1 MVPSSIGGVHCAAH
15 RGLTWYL
22 RGRPRRYRSGMNRND
37 LLRCGVFLAPYH
49 ADDESP
55 RLQLRQDL
63 ALAEHLDVLGF
74 DELWVGEHHSASFE
88 TIASPELFIA
98 AAAERTR
105 RIRLGTGVVSLPY
118 HNPLMVADRITQ
130 LDHQT
135 EGRLMFGV
143 GPGQLPSDAHMLG
156 IDVSRQREMMNESLE
171 VLIPL
176 LRGEVVTRKSDWFDL
191 RDARVQMANPSGP
204 MIEMA
209 VAAAVSPS
217 GPRAAGT
224 HGIGMLSMAASSS
237 AGFDLLPAHW
247 DVCEQLAEEHGQT
260 VDRRNWRLVVPMHL
274 AETREQAYADM
285 QHGLLKFIRYFERLG
300 GEELKAIQTVEAAI
314 ELWTERGLSLLGRA
328 VIGTPDDAIERIEA
342 LRAQSGGFGTILL
355 LAHDTAD
362 RRSRLNSYE
371 LFAQYVMPALN
382 RSNQGRRESL
392 DWFARNSATVVGNLR
407 TAIGKTI
414 ETHEKERAARGK
426 GVAWGDARDLLVGE
440 DEA

>member
-1 MVPSSIGGVHCAAH
+1 MTENGP
-15 RGLTWYL
+15 L
-22 RGRPRRYRSGMNRND
+22 RF
-37 LLRCGVFLAPYH
+37 GVFLAPYH
-49 ADDESP
+49 SDDENP
-55 RLQLRQDL
+55 TLQIRQDL
-63 ALAEHLDVLGF
+63 DLAVHLDSLGY

-88 TIASPELFIA
+88 TIGSPELFIA

-118 HNPLMVADRITQ
+118 HNPLMVADRIVQ

-156 IDVSRQREMMNESLE
+156 IDVARQRSMMNESLE

-176 LRGEVVTRKSDWFDL
+176 LRGEVVTRKTDWFEL
-191 RDARVQMANPSGP
+191 RDARVQLAGRGRPP
-204 MIEMA
+204 IEMA

-247 DVCEQLAEEHGQT
+247 EVCEQLAEQHGKL

-274 AETREQAYADM
+274 AQTREQAYADVR
-285 QHGLLKFIRYFERLG
+285 HGILKLVRYFEKLG
-300 GEELKAIQTVEAAI
+300 GADMKSIQTVEQAI
-314 ELWTERGLSLLGRA
+314 EQWTERGLSLLGRA
-328 VIGTPDDAIERIEA
+328 VIGTPDDAIERIESLA
-342 LRAQSGGFGTILL
+342 ARSGGFGTILL
-355 LAHDTAD
+355 LAHDAAD

-371 LFAQYVMPALN
+371 LFSHYVMSSIRNAN
-382 RSNQGRRESL
+382 RSRHESL
-392 DWFARNSATVVGNLR
+392 DWFQKNSATVIGDLKK
-407 TAIGKTI
+407 AIGETI
-414 ETHEKERAARGK
+414 ESHEKERQTSGK

-440 DEA
+440 SEA